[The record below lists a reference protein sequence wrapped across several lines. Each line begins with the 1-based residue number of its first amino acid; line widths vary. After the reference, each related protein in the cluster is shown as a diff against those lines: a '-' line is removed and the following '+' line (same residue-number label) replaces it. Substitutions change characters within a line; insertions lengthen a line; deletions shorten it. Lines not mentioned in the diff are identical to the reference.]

1 MADQEAME
9 AVAQQIRDLFD
20 EVDALLKGAPD
31 GFVAWAWER
40 YEDSS
45 DQSDEEFRFFD
56 RLTDYI

>member
-1 MADQEAME
+1 ME